1 MCSLKRL
8 VLSPHHLPPFHSHY
22 FTSLL
27 WTMVLL
33 LAILSYRRSPN
44 PHPTSLSLSLSFL
57 LKSHPNPFPNNPIAY
72 ISFSPFMLSRAT
84 YHYAFSQKKKK
95 IPIPTNEPLVF
106 YTYTLIGSFSMHVP
120 IQWFLHPYILV
131 QSLSL
136 SLSLSFNCLVV
147 YLDIMLL

>member
-33 LAILSYRRSPN
+33 LAILSYRRSSD

-57 LKSHPNPFPNNPIAY
+57 LKSHPNPFPNNPHCLHFLFTLYVVKSY
-72 ISFSPFMLSRAT
+72 ISLCLLKILPYQPTNLWYF
-84 YHYAFSQKKKK
+84 
-95 IPIPTNEPLVF
+95 IPIP
-106 YTYTLIGSFSMHVP
+106 LIGSFSMHVP

-131 QSLSL
+131 QTLSL